1 MSPVYLLVFVLF
13 LVGVF
18 GLLTRRNLIKLII
31 SVAVIEAAVNLFLV
45 LAGYR
50 QGGIAPIMTEQH
62 PEVEAFA
69 ARAVDPFPQA
79 MVLTSIVIG
88 LSLLAL
94 MVGISLRLY
103 HIYGTYDLDEIRRAA
118 REEGR

>member
-18 GLLTRRNLIKLII
+18 GLLTRRNLVKLII

-50 QGGIAPIMTEQH
+50 REGIAPIMTEQH
-62 PEVEAFA
+62 HRAEEFA

-94 MVGISLRLY
+94 LVGISLRLY
-103 HIYGTYDLDEIRRAA
+103 HIYGTYDLSEIRKAA
-118 REEGR
+118 REEDR